1 MTCLLYISFVGLIAP
16 SLVSLTLHPA
26 LGMSLTC
33 VSPHGSPHPLHGHK
47 VHPVD
52 QAPRNEQQGNRQKW
66 SWVGLNPAIFK
77 VRSHQGSTATSC
89 NTCSNKNYYK
99 CLIIPI
105 IICISINTR
114 ITKNI
119 LECFNQI
126 YQ

>member
-1 MTCLLYISFVGLIAP
+1 MRFVRLKCY
-16 SLVSLTLHPA
+16 VNDPA
-26 LGMSLTC
+26 LDSYVLDMCFPTGLLAWGTKYIQDC
-33 VSPHGSPHPLHGHK
+33 IPP
-47 VHPVD
+47 
-52 QAPRNEQQGNRQKW
+52 W
-66 SWVGLNPAIFK
+66 GLNPAIFK